1 MGIFS
6 QIVTAI
12 RGGATEVGEAI
23 VDSQAMRILDQEI
36 RDAGNELTRSKDAL
50 AGMMAQRKLASDK
63 AKSLEQQILEYEGYA
78 MQAMDKGDQ
87 ALAMDIANKIAELEQ
102 DAASERSLAESYDA
116 SIATTRQS
124 ISSTESNLKRLKQQV
139 DMVKA
144 TESAQRAQAAISARH
159 SGATSAM
166 STAMSSLE
174 RIKAKQAEQS
184 AKFDAAQELEQGAGG
199 DLQARLQSAGITP
212 SGNSGH
218 SVLARLQSRQM
229 KQLPSS

>member
-144 TESAQRAQAAISARH
+144 TESAQRAQ
-159 SGATSAM
+159 
-166 STAMSSLE
+166 
-174 RIKAKQAEQS
+174 
-184 AKFDAAQELEQGAGG
+184 GAGG

>member
-212 SGNSGH
+212 SGYSGH